1 VLIVKKRLRMSFLV
15 LLSVAGWILFPQSPQ
30 AAMEWSVIKAIDLK
44 AAPLDVAP
52 SLDGQWIYILTPGE
66 LHMYSVQEGKVTD
79 QMTVDKGF
87 DRIAVA
93 PRPNMLT
100 ISSSSKK
107 TVQIVMLQPVYKI
120 DVANAPFKGA
130 REAPVTLVVFDDYQ

>member
-1 VLIVKKRLRMSFLV
+1 MKKRLTMLLLV
-15 LLSVAGWILFPQSPQ
+15 LFFAAGWILFPQSPQ
-30 AAMEWSVIKAIDLK
+30 AALEWSVLKTIDLK

-66 LHMYSVQEGKVTD
+66 LQTYSVQEGKVTD
-79 QMTVDKGF
+79 QMAVDKEF

-120 DVANAPFKGA
+120 DVANAPFKGP
-130 REAPVTLVVFDDYQ
+130 RDAPVTLVVFDDYQ